1 MGNVCGTTRT
11 VDITGQKP
19 TQNTIEHVESATH
32 VATSNPPQDS
42 TGHDKEDGDI
52 EAANSPQD
60 YTGDDKEDGVTEAAN
75 NSNLAGCFTFTF
87 LF

>member
-19 TQNTIEHVESATH
+19 TQNTIEHVESAAH

-42 TGHDKEDGDI
+42 TG
-52 EAANSPQD
+52 P
-60 YTGDDKEDGVTEAAN
+60 DKEDGVTEAAN

-87 LF
+87 LFRNLVN